1 MRSETD
7 GIVVNR
13 REKREQLHTVKKVD
27 LPEAQSVSQA
37 VTSSN
42 SPCYSSFI
50 YKKKQKKFLVCERF
64 KVVVYCVDF
73 TGDHKIGNDFP
84 SPGYVGSVSIHTSRC
99 LCKWFNSN
107 PPIQHPWLLY
117 RTEWEWTGQHYIAS
131 SLLLTSITDG
141 GSGPFKKI
149 KIRLPIFRGKP
160 VFIKENRRRML
171 RSWSNCRS
179 RTYTL
184 WMTFAND
191 LFIYFIPVIFL
202 WFINNWQDSAVLCE
216 TWFPWN
222 GYCNPNLYWWNG
234 NHFFVGFCFSGKD
247 PNI

>member
-1 MRSETD
+1 MLFFFYIQKEAEEVSCVWTIQSSCILCRFYWWPQNWKWFSFAWVRWVRIHPYKSLFMQMIQFKSTSTASLAIISDWMGMERTTLYCLELIID
-7 GIVVNR
+7 VNHWR
-13 REKREQLHTVKKVD
+13 RER
-27 LPEAQSVSQA
+27 
-37 VTSSN
+37 
-42 SPCYSSFI
+42 
-50 YKKKQKKFLVCERF
+50 
-64 KVVVYCVDF
+64 
-73 TGDHKIGNDFP
+73 
-84 SPGYVGSVSIHTSRC
+84 
-99 LCKWFNSN
+99 
-107 PPIQHPWLLY
+107 
-117 RTEWEWTGQHYIAS
+117 
-131 SLLLTSITDG
+131 
-141 GSGPFKKI
+141 PFKKI
-149 KIRLPIFRGKP
+149 KIKILLPIFRGKP

-222 GYCNPNLYWWNG
+222 GYYNPNLYWWNG

>member
-1 MRSETD
+1 
-7 GIVVNR
+7 
-13 REKREQLHTVKKVD
+13 
-27 LPEAQSVSQA
+27 
-37 VTSSN
+37 
-42 SPCYSSFI
+42 
-50 YKKKQKKFLVCERF
+50 
-64 KVVVYCVDF
+64 
-73 TGDHKIGNDFP
+73 
-84 SPGYVGSVSIHTSRC
+84 
-99 LCKWFNSN
+99 
-107 PPIQHPWLLY
+107 
-117 RTEWEWTGQHYIAS
+117 
-131 SLLLTSITDG
+131 LTSITDG

-149 KIRLPIFRGKP
+149 KILLPIFRGKP